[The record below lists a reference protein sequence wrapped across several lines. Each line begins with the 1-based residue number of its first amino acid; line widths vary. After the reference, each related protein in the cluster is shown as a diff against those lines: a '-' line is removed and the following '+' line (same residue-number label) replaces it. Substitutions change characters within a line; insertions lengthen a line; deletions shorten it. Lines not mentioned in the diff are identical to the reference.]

1 MALTNVWRRKSD
13 GEWVRTNAF
22 QADREYDE
30 TVQAVARHF
39 RCYSCFQYVTFVKGT
54 AYQSSHFRH
63 SRGDENKDCEDRS
76 QYTYSSTISSISD
89 LPMLMRLRVE
99 NGLAHFQIGFLPVSE
114 TELEKLIS
122 RGTMLNI
129 RGSFGLP
136 SVYRVNQSRFVPHMT
151 AWIDLSEA
159 LARRYSVSFDPAGN
173 IPPLWRRPVECITE
187 EGAVFDAATGR
198 RLQSRGDVLVGRDY
212 YFVKPH
218 RVWFGYSANDVSI
231 EQAPVRSSQ
240 LYYYKIRAERYSAKA
255 SDFFFDFLKMRLTQR
270 PAEIEVL
277 WPPVLGDGELL
288 ETGQRVMW
296 VLSRGEADLQAYP
309 KSGHFVR
316 QTYRTAQEKTR
327 LAELQNVGA
336 LQMVCSERY
345 SRAMTCLY
353 IIPLEASQIPDTPAL
368 TLRTDKGEVIT
379 TDTLEKPPAHGNL
392 HILSEVDGSVE
403 VFDRQGFFYR
413 KTLKGNVEQRLIDL
427 KRGHRLVIHQG
438 LDVVR
443 TLMIGRAENKPEDSP
458 PPQWVMPEVPFPR
471 RYAGILAKLPPN
483 PELYQRTLKALRRG
497 TIPRDGMAAL
507 QKLMEDLKDE

>member
-1 MALTNVWRRKSD
+1 MALTNVWRRKGD
-13 GEWVRTNAF
+13 GEWVRTNAL

-30 TVQAVARHF
+30 TVQAVAGHF
-39 RCYSCFQYVTFVKGT
+39 RCYSCFHYVTFVKSKSKT
-54 AYQSSHFRH
+54 SYFMHSS
-63 SRGDENKDCEDRS
+63 GDIDKACEDRS
-76 QYTYSSTISSISD
+76 QNTYRTAIYSISD
-89 LPMLMRLRVE
+89 LPMPMRLRIE
-99 NGLAHFQIGFLPVSE
+99 NGLAHFQIGFLPVPE
-114 TELEKLIS
+114 GELRKLFSQNIK
-122 RGTMLNI
+122 LNI
-129 RGSFGLP
+129 RGNAGL
-136 SVYRVNQSRFVPHMT
+136 SGVYRVDQSRFAPHMT
-151 AWIDLSEA
+151 SWIDLPESCV
-159 LARRYSVSFDPAGN
+159 RRYSVSFDPPGN
-173 IPPLWRRPVECITE
+173 VPPQWKRPVDLIAD
-187 EGAVFDAATGR
+187 EGAVFDASTGR
-198 RLQSRGDVLVGRDY
+198 RLQARGDVLVGRDY

-218 RVWFGYSANDVSI
+218 RVCFSYFGTDVSV
-231 EQAPVRSSQ
+231 EQAPVRSNH
-240 LYYYKIRAERYSAKA
+240 LYFYKIRAIRYSAKA

-288 ETGQRVMW
+288 ETGLRVMW

-353 IIPLEASQIPDTPAL
+353 IIPLEASQIPDAPAL
-368 TLRTDKGEVIT
+368 TLHTDKGEVIT

-413 KTLKGNVEQRLIDL
+413 KALKGNVEQRMIDL
-427 KRGHRLVIHQG
+427 KRGHRLVIRQG

-483 PELYQRTLKALRRG
+483 SELYKRTLKALRRG
-497 TIPRDGMAAL
+497 SIPRDGMAAL